1 MCELWYGYASKSIK
15 ANSKRCFDLIT
26 ILTNNDKQTC
36 NTISYTLCQ
45 AANHRGNLDI
55 R

>member
-1 MCELWYGYASKSIK
+1 MCEYWYGYASKSIK
-15 ANSKRCFDLIT
+15 ANSKRYFDLIS

-36 NTISYTLCQ
+36 NTISYTLFK
-45 AANHRGNLDI
+45 AANHTGNLDI